1 LAEDNPFEGY
11 DTAASV
17 MAYVHHITGMAG
29 LIQLLDKLES
39 DGAFLERAADELEAV
54 GLKDVAAAVS
64 DYAATAPPP
73 SNPFDKLTDP
83 ANWRDWNRR
92 HTGSFDGYYFDDIE
106 RGYVVASR
114 LNK

>member
-1 LAEDNPFEGY
+1 ML
-11 DTAASV
+11 
-17 MAYVHHITGMAG
+17 
-29 LIQLLDKLES
+29 
-39 DGAFLERAADELEAV
+39 
-54 GLKDVAAAVS
+54 
-64 DYAATAPPP
+64 PPP
-73 SNPFDKLTDP
+73 PRHPILLINWTDP